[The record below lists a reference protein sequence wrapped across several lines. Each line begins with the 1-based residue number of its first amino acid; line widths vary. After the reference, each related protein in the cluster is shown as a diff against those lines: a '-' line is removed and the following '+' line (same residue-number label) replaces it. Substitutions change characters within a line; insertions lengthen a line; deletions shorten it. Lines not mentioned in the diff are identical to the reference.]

1 MFNKLRKLKN
11 NKEDN
16 MNQLELLK
24 ELTLLP
30 GISSFEYP
38 VKDFMIDQLQ
48 DIAPYEVDRLGQI
61 TFIKKGT
68 SDSPKILFI
77 AHQDEIGFMVAD
89 ILDSGLIQF
98 HCIGGWNKYTLLSSP
113 VEIVTQSGAKHS
125 GIFGSVPVH
134 FTRGKKEAP
143 FDFDDMFIDIGACSR
158 KDAIKNFG
166 ITIGDPIVPIPY
178 FYYEEKNRS
187 IFSKAFDDRAGIAAC
202 IELGK
207 ALSNITHPNTVF
219 LTGSVQEEVGGP
231 GSRTLARTMD
241 ADICVVLEG
250 APADDIPGIPFR
262 AQTCVGKGAHMRVYD
277 PSMIGDPTLK
287 DIFIQLAKKHDI
299 PLQIT
304 LRRGGGTDGR
314 HIQTSAHG
322 IPTIVL
328 GVPVRYAHSHNSMI
342 CLDDFDALTKLLV
355 EFVKVYS

>member
-1 MFNKLRKLKN
+1 MDR
-11 NKEDN
+11 
-16 MNQLELLK
+16 LELLK
-24 ELTLLP
+24 ALTLLP
-30 GISSFEYP
+30 GISGFESC
-38 VKDFMIDQLQ
+38 VKDFMIDQLN
-48 DIAPYEVDRLGQI
+48 DIAPYVVDRLGQI
-61 TFIKKGT
+61 TFINKGT
-68 SDSPKILFI
+68 SEKPKILFI
-77 AHQDEIGFMVAD
+77 AHQDEIGFMVAE

-113 VEIVTQSGAKHS
+113 VEIITQKGEKHP

-134 FTRGKKEAP
+134 FTRGKKENP
-143 FDFDDMFIDIGACSR
+143 FDFDDMFIDIGARSR
-158 KDAIKNFG
+158 EDAIEHFG
-166 ITIGDPIVPIPY
+166 ISIGDPIIPIPY
-178 FYYEEKNRS
+178 FYYEEQNRR

-207 ALSNITHPNTVF
+207 ALAHFDHPNTVY

-250 APADDIPGIPFR
+250 APADDIPGIPFK

-277 PSMIGDPTLK
+277 PSMIGDPKLK
-287 DIFIQLAKKHDI
+287 DIFINLAKKHDI
-299 PLQIT
+299 PLQLT

-322 IPTIVL
+322 IPSIVL
-328 GVPVRYAHSHNSMI
+328 SVPVRYAHSHNSMMS
-342 CLDDFDALTKLLV
+342 LDDFDALIELLV
-355 EFVKVYS
+355 EFVKVYE